1 MKNIIKK
8 FLCYLIVFFGINLN
22 LYAASYA
29 KEETSANF
37 NFIKSEE
44 DENDNFI
51 YDGSLLLYGGIALI
65 IVSITGMILVI
76 IPRNKKKNIHSKSKY
91 NRMKK

>member
-22 LYAASYA
+22 LYATSHA